1 MIDDAGSDA
10 RMHCTTFFSRWIEM
24 YIVYL
29 CIRSIVFGSALY
41 LCIRSIVF
49 GSAWSICFKLLPNI
63 QRHQHNTVLK
73 VKSTKEENDQKPK
86 QNTALLRNTTK
97 QKSKTNKKTGLRH
110 EESSE
115 IRFDCLQQIHY
126 DERFREQIMFWQAM
140 ILGNNLILGTNNVL
154 TGNDFGQQFDFG
166 NK

>member
-1 MIDDAGSDA
+1 M
-10 RMHCTTFFSRWIEM
+10 
-24 YIVYL
+24 
-29 CIRSIVFGSALY
+29 
-41 LCIRSIVF
+41 
-49 GSAWSICFKLLPNI
+49 
-63 QRHQHNTVLK
+63 LK
-73 VKSTKEENDQKPK
+73 VKSTKEENDQKSK
-86 QNTALLRNTTK
+86 TKHSTFKKHNKTEVQNTK
-97 QKSKTNKKTGLRH
+97 PGLRH

-154 TGNDFGQQFDFG
+154 AGNDFGQQFDFG

>member
-97 QKSKTNKKTGLRH
+97 QKSKTQNQVFVMKRALKSALSVG
-110 EESSE
+110 SSKF
-115 IRFDCLQQIHY
+115 ITMKD
-126 DERFREQIMFWQAM
+126 
-140 ILGNNLILGTNNVL
+140 LGN
-154 TGNDFGQQFDFG
+154 
-166 NK
+166 K